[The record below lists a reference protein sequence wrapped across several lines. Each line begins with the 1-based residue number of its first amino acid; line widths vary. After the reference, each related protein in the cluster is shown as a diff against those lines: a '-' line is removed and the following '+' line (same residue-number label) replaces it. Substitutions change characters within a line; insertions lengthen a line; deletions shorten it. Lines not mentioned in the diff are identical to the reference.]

1 MGGGR
6 LGEEVWEG
14 GKASQER
21 ERERNA
27 REKGGRPGEMDKD
40 VWASGG
46 DNDLQAKWIR
56 MCGRVG
62 LPARLN
68 SYVSV
73 FLKN

>member
-21 ERERNA
+21 EREGNA